1 MFITKEERREL
12 LSSSPGGQQRVRV
25 AYLLECC
32 AGLIRSWSRAGAGY
46 MEAQAGV
53 TALQHARVCSMFG
66 CSDGCGERVEVVG
79 MREEWSSRSEAAKY
93 TVDRRSGKRLGLARF
108 VRAEG
113 LTPYS

>member
-1 MFITKEERREL
+1 ML
-12 LSSSPGGQQRVRV
+12 LSSPGGQQRVRV

-32 AGLIRSWSRAGAGY
+32 AGLIRWWSRAGAGC

-53 TALQHARVCSMFG
+53 TALQHARSCCMFECG
-66 CSDGCGERVEVVG
+66 DGFSERVVVVG
-79 MREEWSSRSEAAKY
+79 MREEWRFRSEAAKY
-93 TVDRRSGKRLGLARF
+93 TADRRSGKRLGLARF